1 MQGLPDIWRRDDKR
15 GGKRG
20 LGRGDGRTKKRA
32 SAAVQERMVM
42 VGNREVPL
50 TIRHHPRSRS
60 ISLRIDS
67 AKRGLSVTMPHWV
80 AQREALAFIARRHD
94 WIEERLATLG
104 PQTIL
109 SDGDDIGFRGDHY
122 RIHWSADNP
131 RTPILSGGQ
140 LLVGGEKDLLGKRV
154 ERWLKAQAKAIFA
167 DDLHDYC
174 ARAEEPNI
182 PRIGLS
188 NARRRW
194 GSCSQ
199 SGWVRVQWRLIM
211 APNNVRRAVI
221 AHEVAHLRHM
231 DHSPRFYAWMDRIYE
246 GDRRAA
252 DDWLKAHG
260 NALHGLLFA

>member
-1 MQGLPDIWRRDDKR
+1 MMEGLPDIFRRPARRSNKS
-15 GGKRG
+15 
-20 LGRGDGRTKKRA
+20 A
-32 SAAVQERMVM
+32 SSAVRERMVM
-42 VGNREVPL
+42 VGDDEVPL

-60 ISLRIDS
+60 ISLRIDC

-80 AQREALAFIARRHD
+80 AEREALAFITSRTG
-94 WIEERLATLG
+94 WIKERLAALG
-104 PQTIL
+104 PQIIL
-109 SDGDDIGFRGDHY
+109 GDGDDIGFRGENY
-122 RIHWSADNP
+122 RIHWSIENP
-131 RTPILSGGQ
+131 RTPILSGEQ
-140 LLVGGEKDLLGKRV
+140 LLVGGEKDLLAKRV
-154 ERWLKAQAKAIFA
+154 ERWLKAQAKTIFA
-167 DDLHDYC
+167 DDLHEYC
-174 ARAEEPNI
+174 TLASERTV

-211 APNNVRRAVI
+211 APDAVRRAVI

-231 DHSPRFYAWMDRIYE
+231 DHSPRFYAWMDKIYE

-260 NALHGLLFA
+260 NALHGLVFA